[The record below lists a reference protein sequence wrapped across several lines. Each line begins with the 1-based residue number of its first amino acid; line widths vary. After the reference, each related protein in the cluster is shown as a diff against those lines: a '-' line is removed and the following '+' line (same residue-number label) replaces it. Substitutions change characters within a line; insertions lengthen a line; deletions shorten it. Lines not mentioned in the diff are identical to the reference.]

1 MTIIFHFTL
10 MTIIQFSILGGRCI
24 GFYGKRFILASRISE
39 EIGIFGLI
47 QSTFIEL
54 SRQYL

>member
-1 MTIIFHFTL
+1 

-47 QSTFIEL
+47 QSTFMSCLDNICR
-54 SRQYL
+54 STN